1 MAILTFEID
10 STEVDKIKAVLKAL
24 GGRKIKIESDNPYSK
39 LEKRLEEADRERK
52 KGELVTIDLSKDI
65 WESI

>member
-1 MAILTFEID
+1 MTFEID

-24 GGRKIKIESDNPYSK
+24 GGRKIKIESDHPYSK

-52 KGELVTIDLSKDI
+52 KGELVTIDLNKDI
-65 WESI
+65 GESI